1 MESKRERVQKI
12 SVTDEIVSRIR
23 AMILSGEVGVGKKLP
38 TEMELRERFGV
49 GRSSVREAIRT
60 LQAIGLVEIRP
71 GTGAFVAAQDQSQR
85 TIHEWFVEKE
95 TELDELMEVRLAIE
109 PAAVRLAAQRATTAE
124 VAEIDNI
131 HRQFLAAV
139 AENDAVR
146 LAALDEAYHR
156 SIMRASHNKMLAKMS
171 DLVAD
176 ALRDYRA
183 RSFTV
188 SELLKNA
195 VGPHSD
201 ILKALQNGDSELG
214 SAAMET
220 HLDISLED
228 IRKVAHEE

>member
-1 MESKRERVQKI
+1 
-12 SVTDEIVSRIR
+12 
-23 AMILSGEVGVGKKLP
+23 MILSGEVGVGKKLP